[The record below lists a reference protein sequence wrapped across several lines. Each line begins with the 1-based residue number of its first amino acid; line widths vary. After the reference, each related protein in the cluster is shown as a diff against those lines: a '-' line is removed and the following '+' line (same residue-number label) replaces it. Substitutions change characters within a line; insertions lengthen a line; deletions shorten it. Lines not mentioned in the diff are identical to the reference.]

1 MFEPWVIWT
10 LLAASVQSVRTA
22 GQKHLANDMSPLAA
36 TLVRYLF
43 GLPFALIYLAIL
55 WSLNDAVAP
64 APDAIFA
71 LKILVAGI
79 LQIVATILMIR
90 LFMTRN
96 FAVGSVF
103 IRCEILMTAV
113 IGAIFF
119 ADTVSPLGWLAI
131 ALSACG
137 LVIVSIAKTGTPGS
151 LWNNA
156 AVLGLGAGLAFSLT
170 SLLIRSASLS
180 LGVEP
185 MLAAATTLVL
195 MVGLQ
200 TVICVG
206 WVWLRDAG
214 EFVTILRRWHLS
226 LFVGVTSIVGS
237 AAWFTAFTLERAAY
251 VKTVG
256 QIELLI
262 TVLISILFFKEVPNR
277 KEFAGM
283 AILVVGVLLLLVAS

>member
-1 MFEPWVIWT
+1 
-10 LLAASVQSVRTA
+10 
-22 GQKHLANDMSPLAA
+22 MSPLAA

-43 GLPFALIYLAIL
+43 GLPFALVYLAIL

-64 APDAIFA
+64 APDATFA

-79 LQIVATILMIR
+79 LQIVATILMTR

-119 ADTVSPLGWLAI
+119 ADPVPPLGCLAI
-131 ALSACG
+131 VMSACG
-137 LVIVSIAKTGTPGS
+137 LVIVSIAKTGTPGN

-156 AVLGLGAGLAFSLT
+156 AALGLGAGLAFSLT

-185 MLAAATTLVL
+185 MLAAATTLVS

-206 WVWLRDAG
+206 RVWLRDAG
-214 EFVTILRRWHLS
+214 EFVTILRRWRLS

-251 VKTVG
+251 VKTLG

-262 TVLISILFFKEVPNR
+262 TVLISILFFKELPNR

-283 AILVVGVLLLLVAS
+283 TILVVGALLLLLAS